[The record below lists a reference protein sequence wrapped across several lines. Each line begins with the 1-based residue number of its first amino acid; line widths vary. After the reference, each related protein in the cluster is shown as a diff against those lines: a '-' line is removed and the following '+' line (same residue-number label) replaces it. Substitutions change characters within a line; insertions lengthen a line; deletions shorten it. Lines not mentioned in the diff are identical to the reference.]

1 MKTTLELS
9 PPLFEQA
16 KAIAAEHAITFKA
29 LVEQGLHMAIS
40 ALQQNDKPYKYKDLS
55 VGSVRGGGLSAEF
68 ANESWHEQLESMYA
82 ASK

>member
-40 ALQQNDKPYKYKDLS
+40 ALQQHEKPYKYKDLS
-55 VGSVRGGGLSAEF
+55 VGVGGLSAEF
-68 ANESWHEQLESMYA
+68 ANESWNEQLASIYAES
-82 ASK
+82 K

>member
-16 KAIAAEHAITFKA
+16 KAIAAAHAMSFKA

-40 ALQQNDKPYKYKDLS
+40 ALQQDDKPYQYKDLS
-55 VGSVRGGGLSAEF
+55 VGDGGLSAEF
-68 ANESWHEQLESMYA
+68 ANESWHEQLESIYA
-82 ASK
+82 TSK

>member
-16 KAIAAEHAITFKA
+16 KAIAAEHAMSFKA

-40 ALQQNDKPYKYKDLS
+40 ALQQNDKKYKYKDLS
-55 VGSVRGGGLSAEF
+55 VGGGGLSAEF
-68 ANESWHEQLESMYA
+68 VGESWAEQLESIYA
-82 ASK
+82 THVTSK